1 MPIENE
7 HRLTAVE
14 DMAKSNRRRIEELEK
29 RQDDL
34 DKIVNTV
41 GILAEKMRN
50 IEAIATETKLDVK
63 SIKEKPGKRW
73 ESVVEKIILTTV
85 VAVVSF
91 LLAKGGL

>member
-14 DMAKSNRRRIEELEK
+14 DLAKSNRHRIEGLEK

-34 DKIVNTV
+34 DKLVNTV

-50 IEAIATETKLDVK
+50 IEMIATETKLNVK
-63 SIKEKPGKRW
+63 SLTEKPARRW
-73 ESVVEKIILTTV
+73 ESVVEKVILTVV

>member
-14 DMAKSNRRRIEELEK
+14 DLAKSNRHRIEGLEK

-34 DKIVNTV
+34 DKLVNTV

-50 IEAIATETKLDVK
+50 IEMIATETKLNVK
-63 SIKEKPGKRW
+63 SLTEKPARRW
-73 ESVVEKIILTTV
+73 ESVVEKVILTAV

>member
-1 MPIENE
+1 MEIERE
-7 HRLTAVE
+7 HRLTTVE
-14 DMAKSNRRRIEELEK
+14 DLAKSNRHRIEGLEK

-34 DKIVNTV
+34 DKLVNTV

-50 IEAIATETKLDVK
+50 IEMIATETKLNVK
-63 SIKEKPGKRW
+63 SLTEKPARRW
-73 ESVVEKIILTTV
+73 ESVVEKVILTVV

>member
-7 HRLTAVE
+7 HRLTTVE
-14 DMAKSNRRRIEELEK
+14 DMAKSNKRRIEELEK

-50 IEAIATETKLDVK
+50 IEAIATETKLDEK

-73 ESVVEKIILTTV
+73 ESVVEKIILTAV